1 MHGTVSLR
9 RLLLL
14 LQLMPVSSN
23 FVSQSKLIDAEPE
36 AAQSRRLAERESL
49 FDVTDGSVSAQ

>member
-1 MHGTVSLR
+1 MHGTVSLPR
-9 RLLLL
+9 LLL

-36 AAQSRRLAERESL
+36 AAPSRCLAERERVYL
-49 FDVTDGSVSAQ
+49 M

>member
-1 MHGTVSLR
+1 MHGTVSLPR
-9 RLLLL
+9 LLL

-36 AAQSRRLAERESL
+36 AAQNRRLAERESL

>member
-1 MHGTVSLR
+1 MHGTVSLPR
-9 RLLLL
+9 LLL

-36 AAQSRRLAERESL
+36 AAQSRRLAERERVYL
-49 FDVTDGSVSAQ
+49 M